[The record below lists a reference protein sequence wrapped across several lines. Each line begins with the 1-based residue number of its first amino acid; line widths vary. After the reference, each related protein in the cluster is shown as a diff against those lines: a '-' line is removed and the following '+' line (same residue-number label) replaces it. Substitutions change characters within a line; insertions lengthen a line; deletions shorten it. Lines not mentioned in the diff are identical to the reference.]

1 MNRSRVQPDIEV
13 LPESEALTARAAEL
27 FIAAATAAIAST
39 GRFVVALSGGLTP
52 KKLYAL
58 LATEAFAARIE
69 WALVHVFW
77 GDERWVPPSDPA
89 SNFRMTR
96 ETLLDHVP
104 IPPENIHRMEG
115 DSATDAAARCE
126 RVLRDI
132 FATAEG
138 PPHHSAGARF
148 DLVLLGLGEDGHTAS
163 WFPGRAAVGER
174 QRWAVAEYIREADM
188 WRVTLTPVII
198 NAAAQIIFLVSGA
211 AKAETLSRVLE
222 GPDQPDQLPAQ
233 AVKPTTGTT
242 RWLTDSAAAE
252 LLRKG

>member
-1 MNRSRVQPDIEV
+1 MQPDIEIV
-13 LPESEALTARAAEL
+13 PNSEALTARAAEL
-27 FIAAATAAIAST
+27 LIAAATGAIAST

-52 KKLYAL
+52 KNLYAL
-58 LATEAFAARIE
+58 LATNAYAVRIT
-69 WALVHVFW
+69 WPLVHVFW
-77 GDERWVPPSDPA
+77 GDERWVPTSDPA

-104 IPPENIHRMEG
+104 IPPENIHRMQG
-115 DSATDAAARCE
+115 DSATDAAAMSE
-126 RVLRDI
+126 QVLRRI
-132 FATAEG
+132 FATPEG
-138 PPHHSAGARF
+138 PPKLAPGARF

-163 WFPGRAAVGER
+163 WFPGRAAVRER

-198 NAAAQIIFLVSGA
+198 NAAAQVIFLVSGA
-211 AKAETLSRVLE
+211 AKAETLSKVLE

-233 AVKPTTGTT
+233 AVRPTDGTT
-242 RWLTDSAAAE
+242 RWLVDSAAAE